1 MSTTKI
7 PEYNFGDQKEI
18 MKRPLY
24 MRSEKELIE
33 DSKFS
38 IVPGIFDQFSKV
50 MAIVTGIGYWFLMI
64 F

>member
-1 MSTTKI
+1 MSTKKI

-18 MKRPLY
+18 MKRPLC

-38 IVPGIFDQFSKV
+38 IVLGIFDH
-50 MAIVTGIGYWFLMI
+50 FLRGH
-64 F
+64 FHRYRLPVFDDF